1 TQVAA
6 LQAQLR
12 HAIRE
17 QQRMQNMVK
26 ADAATPKQLDDASTQ
41 VAVIKKQISAQQS
54 TLGITASSII
64 RETEP
69 LTIQIA
75 QVEDRLAKSR
85 IVNPVVGTV
94 LVKYAEVNEMATV
107 GKPLYKIADLS
118 TIMLHAYI
126 TGL

>member
-1 TQVAA
+1 
-6 LQAQLR
+6 
-12 HAIRE
+12 
-17 QQRMQNMVK
+17 
-26 ADAATPKQLDDASTQ
+26 Q

-75 QVEDRLAKSR
+75 QVEDQLAKSR
-85 IVNPVVGTV
+85 IVNPVAGTV

-118 TIMLHAYI
+118 TIMLRAYI
-126 TGL
+126 TGLQYPQLRLNQEVTVLVDAKD